1 MKLSGS
7 QLRIRSRS
15 SKTTQ
20 EETARSSIIPF
31 HVALCFRLFTFLF
44 PFFFLHART
53 RTLVAGEYYYS
64 RLNSSSD
71 SQVNAK
77 VGARI

>member
-15 SKTTQ
+15 RNNVRGNGAFLGVTVPL
-20 EETARSSIIPF
+20 SSLSF
-31 HVALCFRLFTFLF
+31 LLFFSLFL
-44 PFFFLHART
+44 
-53 RTLVAGEYYYS
+53 RTLVADEYYYS

>member
-15 SKTTQ
+15 RNNVRGNGAFLGVTVPL
-20 EETARSSIIPF
+20 SSLSF
-31 HVALCFRLFTFLF
+31 LLFFSLFL
-44 PFFFLHART
+44 

>member
-15 SKTTQ
+15 RNNVRGNGAFLGVTVPL
-20 EETARSSIIPF
+20 SSLSF
-31 HVALCFRLFTFLF
+31 LLFFSLFLRV
-44 PFFFLHART
+44 RT
-53 RTLVAGEYYYS
+53 VAGEYYYS